1 MFMFGKTLKYTCWA
15 GFAVFLYHMYIVKS
29 YDKPE
34 KAPLAFEPFLGAAK
48 FVDWSIYDLRL
59 LFTQPGMSKMLPDRF
74 EFPGQQAP
82 KTLVLNLQGTLVH

>member
-1 MFMFGKTLKYTCWA
+1 MFMLGKAMKYTCWA
-15 GFAVFLYHMYIVKS
+15 GFTVFLYHMYIVKT

-34 KAPLAFEPFLGAAK
+34 TQAPVVIEPFLGAAK

-74 EFPGQQAP
+74 EFPGQ
-82 KTLVLNLQGTLVH
+82 